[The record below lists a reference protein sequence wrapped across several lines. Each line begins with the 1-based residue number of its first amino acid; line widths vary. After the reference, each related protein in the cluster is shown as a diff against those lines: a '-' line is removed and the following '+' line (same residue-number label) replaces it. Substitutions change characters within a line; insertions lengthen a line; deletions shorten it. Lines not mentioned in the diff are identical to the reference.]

1 MADTL
6 SSVTTLDRTLLDD
19 DQADVYTD
27 TVLLPSVNASYRWL
41 QRKLAENGVS
51 VLSDTV
57 VLSPDLTAVTGT
69 KVGSSTSP
77 ALPTDL
83 LVPWQLKEKAAGTTD
98 QFSDMRQ
105 VNDLPEQDQGT
116 QLLYW
121 EWRAGE
127 IRFLGATGAV
137 TLKLKYEK
145 VLPNLSTPSSVIG
158 ITSGVDAIAYK
169 SASIVSRARGQAQY
183 SKDLAQAANEE
194 LDDLIN
200 LNVRAQQRLP
210 RRRRAYGMRGFP
222 LY

>member
-1 MADTL
+1 MSDTL
-6 SSVTTLDRTLLDD
+6 SSVTTLTRTLLDD
-19 DQADVYTD
+19 DQADVFTD
-27 TVLLPSVNASYRWL
+27 TVLLPAVNSAYRRV

-57 VLSPDLTAVTGT
+57 TLSPDLTAVTGT
-69 KVGSSTSP
+69 KITTSSSP

-83 LVPWQLKEKAAGTTD
+83 LIPWEMWEKAASS
-98 QFSDMRQ
+98 SDKFVSMRQ
-105 VNDLPEQDQGT
+105 INDLPDQDQST

-145 VLPNLSTPSSVIG
+145 VLPALVTPSTAIG
-158 ITSGVDAIAYK
+158 IVGAVDATAYLT
-169 SASIVSRARGQAQY
+169 ASIVSRSRGQAA
-183 SKDLAQAANEE
+183 LARDFALAANEE
-194 LDDLIN
+194 LEDIIA
-200 LNVRAQQRLP
+200 LNTRAQQRLP
-210 RRRRAYGMRGFP
+210 RRRRAYGMRGYP